1 MTHILIRNNDNFS
14 IGKIGGVTHYLSKN
28 EILKPFFFLTDKLAM
43 IPEEGKTI
51 LVVRVDGSILCT
63 FDMTDFK
70 FVFKETTQT
79 YDRVPSFILDKR
91 EGRLYT
97 ISVKSLLHLGATN
110 PNVFASD
117 IADAK
122 DEKDEKDD

>member
-1 MTHILIRNNDNFS
+1 M
-14 IGKIGGVTHYLSKN
+14 
-28 EILKPFFFLTDKLAM
+28 
-43 IPEEGKTI
+43 
-51 LVVRVDGSILCT
+51 VRVDRSILCT
-63 FDMTDFK
+63 FDMTDFR
-70 FVFKETTQT
+70 FIFKETTQT

-122 DEKDEKDD
+122 DEKDDKL